1 MITGFSTFPGIPL
14 ISYFKYQFNATL
26 HRWGQQQMKFTNYKI
41 IFWLQC
47 IAKNYTKFVKN
58 YIQHVKH
65 YEICIINLKN
75 ISETLC
81 TESWRPLVM
90 SMYRRISLMVFSTL
104 ILSSINRMHFEH
116 SIVVLRL
123 TNQTFIKW
131 FHSFDGCLI
140 FQREIH
146 SNIDWILFSLF
157 QGLRKCK

>member
-1 MITGFSTFPGIPL
+1 MHKMYLFKIKNSWFCIYGHKVHNSRSIYYYKCLNNNRFFYIPL

-81 TESWRPLVM
+81 ISDGVFHLDFIFNKSNAFWAQHCSTYDSL
-90 SMYRRISLMVFSTL
+90 YRCGLTGL
-104 ILSSINRMHFEH
+104 WK
-116 SIVVLRL
+116 SIVDINLV
-123 TNQTFIKW
+123 
-131 FHSFDGCLI
+131 
-140 FQREIH
+140 IH
-146 SNIDWILFSLF
+146 PVS
-157 QGLRKCK
+157 